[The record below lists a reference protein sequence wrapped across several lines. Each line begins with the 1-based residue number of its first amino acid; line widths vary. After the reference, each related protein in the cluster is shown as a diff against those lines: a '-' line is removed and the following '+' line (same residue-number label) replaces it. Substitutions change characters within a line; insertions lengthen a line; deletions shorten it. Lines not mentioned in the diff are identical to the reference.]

1 MIKLKIDGK
10 EIEVKEGTTVL
21 NAAKLLGVQIPTM
34 CYLEGA
40 GFHNHPSCMIC
51 LVKDGNSGKLLPSCA
66 LPAAENMNIITSD
79 QEVMNAR
86 KDALELL
93 MSDHVGDCEAPCT
106 LGCPADMN
114 IPLMNRFIAKG
125 EFEKAVEV
133 VKEEIALPHI
143 LGYICPAPCEKVCRR
158 NSIDKPVQICQLKK
172 FVAAEDLHGTT
183 TYYPEKQPNSEK
195 KVAIIGSGPAGLAAA
210 FYLLKAGHD
219 CTIFD
224 KNELAGGSLRV
235 LKLDKPL
242 PIEVLDS
249 EINYLKTYGAEFNL
263 GAKIDSAFIT
273 QHLRINFDAI
283 ILATGT
289 FNQSN
294 LKIDGLE
301 SNDKGII
308 INPNTF
314 ETSIPGL
321 FACGSA
327 VKTLRMA
334 VRSVAQGKETA
345 RSVDRFLRVEQMV
358 KTSKMF
364 NSKFG
369 KLAEEEVKEYLKE
382 SPNKAIENKIY
393 EGLDPFQ
400 LADAQKEANRCM
412 HCDCRKID
420 NCLLR
425 IHSDTYQID
434 RRKYLLGERN
444 KLSKHFKQNVI
455 VYEPEKCI
463 KCGLCVEITNK
474 HKEEFGLTFIGRG
487 FDVRIKVPFGKSMDK
502 ALTSTAIECANA
514 CPTGAISLIDSF

>member
-10 EIEVKEGTTVL
+10 EIIVAEGTTVL
-21 NAAKLLGVQIPTM
+21 NAAKGLGIDIPTM

-40 GFHNHPSCMIC
+40 GFHNHPSCMVC
-51 LVKDGNSGKLLPSCA
+51 LVKDENSGKLLPSCA
-66 LPAAENMNIITSD
+66 LPAAENMKIITSD
-79 QEVMNAR
+79 QEVMHAR

-114 IPLMNRFIAKG
+114 IPLMNRLIAQGKFA
-125 EFEKAVEV
+125 EAIEV

-158 NSIDKPVQICQLKK
+158 NSVDKPVQICQLKK
-172 FVAAEDLHGTT
+172 FVAAEDLKGKHAFF
-183 TYYPEKQPNSEK
+183 PHKQTSTGK

-210 FYLLKAGHD
+210 FYLLKAGHT

-224 KNELAGGSLRV
+224 KNELAGGSLRY

-249 EINYLKTYGAEFNL
+249 EISYLKTYGAEFKLNTN
-263 GAKIDSAFIT
+263 IDSAFIN
-273 QHLRINFDAI
+273 QHLKGSFDAI
-283 ILATGT
+283 IMATGAIDQVN
-289 FNQSN
+289 F
-294 LKIDGLE
+294 KIDGLE

-327 VKTLRMA
+327 VKSLKMA
-334 VRSVAQGKETA
+334 VRSVAQGKDA
-345 RSVDRFLRVEQMV
+345 AHSVDQFLRREQFV
-358 KTSKMF
+358 KTPKMF

-369 KLAEEEVKEYLKE
+369 KLAHDEIQEYLKE
-382 SPNKAIENKIY
+382 STNKVIENKVY
-393 EGLDPFQ
+393 EGLDPYQ
-400 LADAQKEANRCM
+400 IAEAQKEANRCM
-412 HCDCRKID
+412 HCDCRKIA
-420 NCLLR
+420 NCKLR
-425 IHSDTYQID
+425 IHSDAYQID

-444 KLSKHFKQNVI
+444 KLSKHFKRDVI

-463 KCGLCVEITNK
+463 KCGLCVEITSK

-487 FDVRIKVPFGKSMDK
+487 FDVRIKVPFEKSMDE
-502 ALTSTAIECANA
+502 ALTSTAVECANA
-514 CPTGAISLIDSF
+514 CPTGAISLID

>member
-10 EIEVKEGTTVL
+10 EIEVVEGTSVL
-21 NAAKLLGVQIPTM
+21 KAAKELGIEIPTM

-51 LVKDGNSGKLLPSCA
+51 MVKDANSGKLLPSCA

-79 QEVMNAR
+79 EEVTSAR
-86 KDALELL
+86 KEALELL

-114 IPLMNRFIAKG
+114 IPLMNRLIAKG
-125 EFEKAVEV
+125 DFVKAIKV

-158 NSIDKPVQICQLKK
+158 NSVDGPVQICQLKK
-172 FVAAEDLHGTT
+172 FVAAEDLFGNQ
-183 TYYPEKQPNSEK
+183 TYYPEKQIQSGK
-195 KVAIIGSGPAGLAAA
+195 KVAIIGSGSAGLSAA

-219 CTIFD
+219 CNIFD
-224 KNELAGGSLRV
+224 KNELAGGSLRY
-235 LKLDKPL
+235 LKLDKHL

-249 EINYLKTYGAEFNL
+249 EINYLQNFGAAFNL
-263 GAKIDSAFIT
+263 NKNIDSAFIN
-273 QHLRINFDAI
+273 QQLKNSYDAI

-289 FNQSN
+289 NEKAILDIEGLHSN
-294 LKIDGLE
+294 T
-301 SNDKGII
+301 NGIT

-345 RSVDRFLRVEQMV
+345 RSVDQFLKGELMAPKLR
-358 KTSKMF
+358 MF

-369 KLAEEEVKEYLKE
+369 KLTEEEVEEYLKE
-382 SPNKAIENKIY
+382 SSNKTIEHKVY
-393 EGLDPFQ
+393 EGLNPYHV
-400 LADAQKEANRCM
+400 AEAQNEANRCM

-420 NCLLR
+420 NCALR

-434 RRKYLLGERN
+434 RRKYLLSERN
-444 KLSKHFKQNVI
+444 KLSKHFKQEVI

-463 KCGLCVEITNK
+463 KCGLCVEITSK

-487 FDVRIKVPFGKSMDK
+487 FDVRIKVPFDKSLDQ

-514 CPTGAISLIDSF
+514 CPTGAISLID